1 MAQRQRIF
9 FVDRLAAL
17 RNNEM
22 SLREKVWQINWSL
35 IVLATL
41 ISGIGIAMLYSAANG
56 RIDPWAS
63 RQLMRF
69 GAGILILLIVAVID
83 IRIWF
88 RYAYAIYFVAL
99 ALLVAVEFLGVSG
112 MGAQRWID
120 LKVIQLQPSEVMKV
134 ALVLAL
140 ARCFHGMALEDIS
153 RPTSLILPIAITLAP
168 AALVLKQPDLGTA
181 MMLLMAA
188 AAVFFCAGV
197 RLWKFALVGIAAL
210 GSIPIAWQ
218 FLREYQRQRVLTF
231 LNPENDPLGAGYHTL
246 QSKIALGSGG
256 LFGKGFMQGSQSHLN
271 FLPEK
276 QTDFI
281 FTMLAEEFGMIGGL
295 TLLALYAILLI
306 YGIAIALRARNQF
319 GRVLAMG
326 LTCNV
331 FFYVFINI
339 AMVMGLVPVVGVP
352 LPLVSYGGTAM
363 LTLMATIGL
372 LISVYIHRD
381 VRISRRGLGIE
392 V

>member
-1 MAQRQRIF
+1 MSSRPRFFPAGRQTGLRNAEMSLGEKFWQVNWGLIF
-9 FVDRLAAL
+9 FV
-17 RNNEM
+17 
-22 SLREKVWQINWSL
+22 
-35 IVLATL
+35 TL
-41 ISGIGIAMLYSAANG
+41 ISAVGFGMLYSAAG
-56 RIDPWAS
+56 GSADPWAS
-63 RQLMRF
+63 RQMMRF
-69 GAGILILLIVAVID
+69 GAGIVLLLTLAVID
-83 IRIWF
+83 VRIWF
-88 RYAYAIYFVAL
+88 RYAYALYFIAL
-99 ALLVAVEFLGVSG
+99 SLVVAVEFFGVSG

-140 ARCFHGMALEDIS
+140 ARCFHGMALEDVA
-153 RPTSLILPIAITLAP
+153 RPTSLLFPIALAVAP

-181 MMLLMAA
+181 MMLLMVA

-197 RLWKFALVGIAAL
+197 RLWKFALVGVLGLAAV
-210 GSIPIAWQ
+210 PVAWQ
-218 FLREYQRQRVLTF
+218 FLRDYQKKRVLTF
-231 LNPENDPLGAGYHTL
+231 LNPESDPLGAGYHML

-256 LFGKGFMQGSQSHLN
+256 LFGKGFMQGSQSSLN

-295 TLLALYAILLI
+295 ILLALYAIVLA

-319 GRVLAMG
+319 GRLLAIG
-326 LTCNV
+326 LTSNI

-363 LTLMATIGL
+363 LTIMATIGL

-381 VRISRRGLGIE
+381 VRISRHGLGSE
-392 V
+392 A